1 MATTLLVAFFF
12 PMGASHPGTAP
23 FFPWSCP
30 MISTAKHAFDSLRWY
45 AKQDAE
51 AWKMLFFIWSVLLV
65 AAGIA
70 SVGT

>member
-1 MATTLLVAFFF
+1 ML
-12 PMGASHPGTAP
+12 
-23 FFPWSCP
+23 
-30 MISTAKHAFDSLRWY
+30 STAKHAFDSLRWY

-51 AWKMLFFIWSVLLV
+51 TWKMLICLWSVLLV